1 MLGPV
6 DATCVV
12 IGAII
17 GVGIFFTP
25 TSVARLTGGWE
36 LAMAA
41 WALGGVIALCGALT
55 FAELG
60 ARFNAAGAQYDILR
74 TTWGSLIGFLFVFC
88 ISTVIVPGAT
98 AIIAL
103 ICARYIGAA
112 VGVDLDTIDMSSWE
126 RAAASVGITV
136 APGRFNAVPVMS
148 IATALVLGLMLA
160 NWLGARWGA
169 LIQNFTVY
177 AKVLAL
183 LAITFVAA
191 LWGGAAG
198 TREPLS
204 TEAAALV
211 APISPFAAVL
221 AALVPAFFSYGG
233 WQQGL
238 WVSGEVREP
247 HKNLP
252 RAIIVGVVIVVV
264 VYLLANWAY
273 FALLG
278 ESGVITT
285 QTLASDAVATIFPGW
300 GSRVVAAA
308 VAISAFGVLNVE
320 FLSGPRLTYAMS
332 RHGYFFRV
340 FGRLNPKYGTP
351 GPAIAL
357 LAIATLVLLFAAG
370 ENGVNKLL
378 TGVMFV
384 DAFFFVLTGAALFAI
399 RQRSKARGFE
409 GVSQGA
415 SPGAGVAVEAQVVSD
430 AAPDRPLFRTPLY
443 PWVPAFFVLG
453 EIGVVVGS
461 YLDPATR
468 NAAYIGAIW
477 LVAGVVVYLVWFRK
491 R

>member
-25 TSVARLTGGWE
+25 TSVAQLTGSAG

-41 WALGGVIALCGALT
+41 WGLGGVIALCGALT

-60 ARFNAAGAQYDILR
+60 ARFNAAGAQYNVLR
-74 TTWGSLIGFLFVFC
+74 TAWGPFVGFLFVFC

-98 AIIAL
+98 AIIAI

-112 VGVDLDTIDMSSWE
+112 VGTDLDKFDMSSWE
-126 RAAASVGITV
+126 AAARSIGWNA
-136 APGRFNAVPVMS
+136 APGMFNTAPLLFIS
-148 IATALVLGLMLA
+148 AALVLGLMAA
-160 NWLGARWGA
+160 NYFGARWGA
-169 LIQNFTVY
+169 VIQNVTVY
-177 AKVLAL
+177 AKVAAL
-183 LAITFVAA
+183 LAITALAA
-191 LWGGAAG
+191 FWGHAAG

-204 TEAAALV
+204 AEATALV
-211 APISPFAAVL
+211 PGLSPFAAVL

-238 WVSGEVREP
+238 WISGEVRDAR
-247 HKNLP
+247 KNLP
-252 RAIIVGVVIVVV
+252 RAIIVGVAIVVL
-264 VYLLANWAY
+264 VYMLANWAY
-273 FALLG
+273 FRLLG

-285 QTLASDAVATIFPGW
+285 KTLASDAVATVAGDW
-300 GSRVVAAA
+300 GARVVAAA

-320 FLSGPRLTYAMS
+320 FLTGPRLTYAMS
-332 RHGYFFRV
+332 RDGYFFSI
-340 FGRLNPKYGTP
+340 FGRLHPRFGTP

-357 LAIATLVLLFAAG
+357 LGITTLTLLFAAR

-384 DAFFFVLTGAALFAI
+384 DAVFFVLTGAALFAL
-399 RQRSKARGFE
+399 RRKPVHAVAAGSDEASQ
-409 GVSQGA
+409 GVSE
-415 SPGAGVAVEAQVVSD
+415 PG
-430 AAPDRPLFRTPLY
+430 RPAFRTPLY

-477 LVAGVVVYLVWFRK
+477 LVVGALAYWLWFR
-491 R
+491 RR